1 MQPIKIE
8 MITIYEVGLC
18 TADIETK
25 VDDST
30 KQNANLDY
38 WLEVAKF
45 YLFFDSS
52 IFSLKMCLA
61 REPREIRGR
70 LRHCEKLLKFKSDCF
85 AKHTRQTV
93 NVVLLRIRE
102 G

>member
-1 MQPIKIE
+1 
-8 MITIYEVGLC
+8 MISICELGLC

-30 KQNANLDY
+30 KQNTNLDY
-38 WLEVAKF
+38 WLEVAIIRM
-45 YLFFDSS
+45 FFDSS

-70 LRHCEKLLKFKSDCF
+70 LRHCEKLLSLSQITSLSILVKP
-85 AKHTRQTV
+85 
-93 NVVLLRIRE
+93 
-102 G
+102 